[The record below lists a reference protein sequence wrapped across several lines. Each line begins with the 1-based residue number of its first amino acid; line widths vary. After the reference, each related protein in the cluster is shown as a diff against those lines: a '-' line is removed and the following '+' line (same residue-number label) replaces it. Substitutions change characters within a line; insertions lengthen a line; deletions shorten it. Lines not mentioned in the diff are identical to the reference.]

1 MSKKKPQKN
10 KYEIPQD
17 YTIVDILSGQS
28 KLFTDTGNP
37 LYMDDNFYTNAHY
50 DYMSRVS
57 QGLKKGPVCMMPNCI
72 NKPIKYSHTIPES
85 ILRKISDNTGHL
97 YYPKHICSS
106 YNYEIDS
113 IGVAHAST
121 FSGFCSTHE
130 QKFAFEKEGNLH
142 DESIGLQNYRV
153 LCRDLFLLQNVKAR
167 HEFMLEK
174 YNQELLEYHRT
185 LLNNIKQSGEIT
197 YVADENS
204 KNMTKNIETVDAEI
218 TYIRNN
224 FYDTYFSCIVND
236 DDTISTMVL
245 EMPYKLPIALAGR
258 SNFACKNDSGAISIF
273 TVVLSV
279 FPSDSST
286 HLILSY
292 KSEDQNKFTKIIRGY
307 DTLSILDF
315 IESWMIYGTD
325 HWYISPDYWNNLGS
339 GLKNRILN
347 DLLIIGYTPSKE
359 LDYSIFS
366 KIREVK
372 INEYEEELKTNK
384 NPEIQKYIQAIVAKE
399 KKKLENNI
407 TLGIV

>member
-1 MSKKKPQKN
+1 MSKKKPVKN
-10 KYEIPQD
+10 KYEIPED

-28 KLFTDTGNP
+28 KLFTDTGKP
-37 LYMDDNFYTNAHY
+37 LYMDDNFYTNAYY
-50 DYMSRVS
+50 DYTSRVS
-57 QGLKKGPVCMMPNCI
+57 QGLKKGSICMMPNCT
-72 NKPIKYSHTIPES
+72 NKPIRYSHTIPES
-85 ILRKISDNTGHL
+85 ILRNISDNTGHL
-97 YYPKHICSS
+97 YYPRHIRSTN
-106 YNYEIDS
+106 NYEIDS

-130 QKFAFEKEGNLH
+130 QKFTFEKEGNVH

-153 LCRDLFLLQNVKAR
+153 LCRDLFFWQNVKAR
-167 HEFMLEK
+167 HEFMLKK

-185 LLNNIKQSGEIT
+185 LLNNINHSGEIT

-204 KNMTKNIETVDAEI
+204 QNMTKNIETADAEI
-218 TYIRNN
+218 THIRNN
-224 FYDTYFSCIVND
+224 FYDAYFNCIVND

-258 SNFACKNDSGAISIF
+258 SNFACKDDSGVISIF

-286 HLILSY
+286 HLIFSY
-292 KSEDQNKFTKIIRGY
+292 KSEDKNNFAGIIKDYDAFTI
-307 DTLSILDF
+307 LSF

-325 HWYISPDYWNNLGS
+325 YWYISPDYWNNLES

-347 DLLIIGYTPSKE
+347 DLLITEYTPSKE
-359 LDYSIFS
+359 LNYSIFS

-372 INEYEEELKTNK
+372 INEYEDELKTNK
-384 NPEIQKYIQAIVAKE
+384 NPEIRKHIKAVLTKE
-399 KKKLENNI
+399 KKKLENSI
-407 TLGIV
+407 TLQT